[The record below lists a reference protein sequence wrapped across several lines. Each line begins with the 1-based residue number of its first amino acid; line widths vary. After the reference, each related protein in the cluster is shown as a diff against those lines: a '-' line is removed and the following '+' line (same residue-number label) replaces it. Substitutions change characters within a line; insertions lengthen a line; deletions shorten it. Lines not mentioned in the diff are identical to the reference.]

1 MAMAVMFNA
10 VLFQSHI
17 ASHHPTVLSPTQ
29 MIHLGHVDQ
38 HQVLVQWA
46 HILEINYW
54 PIYAVSE
61 RLLGDCISDE
71 AAAESLLGVLYEAA
85 ARIAGRPEAGGLVGR
100 LFGELIGDRKFL
112 ATFYTFPLQQCF
124 WRNSRSVVSTWIG
137 PTLGW

>member
-17 ASHHPTVLSPTQ
+17 ASHHETVLSPTQ
-29 MIHLGHVDQ
+29 MLRHGRVNQ

-46 HILEINYW
+46 YILDINYW

-71 AAAESLLGVLYEAA
+71 AAAESLLGVCWVFCTK
-85 ARIAGRPEAGGLVGR
+85 RR
-100 LFGELIGDRKFL
+100 LGSLGDRRL
-112 ATFYTFPLQQCF
+112 VV
-124 WRNSRSVVSTWIG
+124 WSVACSG
-137 PTLGW
+137 N